1 MAVTSNLSLP
11 AAQRGGAPASA
22 VHAQGNWPRAS
33 VPPDQEWARQWCSVD
48 PEDTLHQ
55 PTPAAVQWTTVN
67 LGEVFPGVPTPLNWA
82 VLAATGEKGLRS
94 ALHSIGVYAARD
106 LKIPDD
112 PGERTIGIMWGR
124 AVANL
129 TKFREFADRSP
140 GNSGDAME
148 AQIFGSNETQGGS
161 HPQYARYPF
170 VAAKMPISAIQRR
183 RKLVALGEE
192 TQRWWADAVFPARAH
207 DRLAATALLWDAHR
221 RIADIFDPH
230 NVMMMVA
237 LAVYAPVRAM
247 TERIGMPDLATAL
260 LYTGDTAESKT
271 VADLWALSRDQ
282 MTLAD
287 FVHHHGFHGPRENE
301 ASSRVWREDASP
313 VQKLMERY
321 RQMNES
327 ENPTAG
333 AERRMQERHAAEL
346 TLMSKLSAVGR
357 VKARLLLRLARHYV
371 PTREMGRDAFL
382 KGMDVVR
389 YSARVIGADLVRLG
403 LIDEVDDTFYLTP
416 FELTELPPRMRER
429 VALRRASRARYEQ
442 LEVPQRWTGLVQPAQ
457 ASHHDFP
464 EEVRGMGVS
473 AGVVEGLVRVMLDP
487 SDDDL
492 EDGEILVCRTTDPG
506 WASYFFIAAGV
517 VIDIGGPLSH
527 GAIVA
532 RELGLPCVINA
543 KNATRQL
550 HTGDRVRIDG
560 TTGEVEILA
569 RANVQETTP

>member
-1 MAVTSNLSLP
+1 MAVTSNMSLP
-11 AAQRGGAPASA
+11 AGQHPGASA
-22 VHAQGNWPRAS
+22 AAAPAQGNWPRAK
-33 VPPDQEWARQWCSVD
+33 VPADQEWARQWCSVD
-48 PEDTLHQ
+48 AEDTLHQ
-55 PTPAAVQWTTVN
+55 PSSAPVQWTTVN

-82 VLAATGEKGLRS
+82 VLAAGGERGLRG
-94 ALHSIGVYAARD
+94 ALFSIGVYGRSD
-106 LKIPDD
+106 LRIPDD

-161 HPQYARYPF
+161 HPQYGRYPF
-170 VAAKMPISAIQRR
+170 VVAKMPFAAIQKR
-183 RKLVALGEE
+183 RKLLALSSE
-192 TQRWWADAVFPARAH
+192 TQRWWEQAVFPARAH
-207 DRLAATALLWDAHR
+207 DRLAATELMWDAHR
-221 RIADIFDPH
+221 RIAKIFDPH

-237 LAVYAPVRAM
+237 LAVYTPVRAL
-247 TERIGMPDLATAL
+247 TESIGKPELATAL
-260 LYTGDTAESKT
+260 LYTGDTEESKT
-271 VADLWALSRDQ
+271 VSDLWALSRGQ
-282 MTLAD
+282 IPLAS
-287 FVHHHGFHGPRENE
+287 FLRHHGFHGPRENE
-301 ASSRVWREDASP
+301 VSSRVWREDSTP
-313 VQKLMERY
+313 VEKLMERY
-321 RQMNES
+321 RQMDDS
-327 ENPTAG
+327 ENPNLAG
-333 AERRMQERHAAEL
+333 QKRMQDRHAAEA
-346 TLMSKLSAVGR
+346 TLMKSLSAAGR

-389 YSARVIGADLVRLG
+389 CTARVIGADLVRLG
-403 LIDEVDDTFYLTP
+403 LIDEVDDAFYLTP
-416 FELTELPPRMRER
+416 FELTELPPRLRER
-429 VALRRASRARYEQ
+429 VTLRRSNRARYEQ
-442 LEVPQRWTGLVQPAQ
+442 LEVPQRWSGLVEPTQ
-457 ASHHDFP
+457 AVQHELP

-550 HTGDRVRIDG
+550 RTGDRVRIDG
-560 TTGEVEILA
+560 TSGEVEILA
-569 RANVQETTP
+569 RASE